1 MRDQRAS
8 KRKGRIR
15 GSGPGS
21 RCRGIKVCGRKRKS
35 LREDQQNE
43 TLSITVIRRVACLLS
58 SPFSPDYLYL
68 FTTSGSAPLIGFLIP
83 PRTCHTRDRCRSNS
97 TRPGMVFTSFR
108 SGPPLLFSSS
118 SFCSSSRSSP
128 IFSLPHLGLKGPYQ
142 PSLLS
147 TSTNPICIFVVRR
160 LVDRKKKTSGRV
172 G

>member
-68 FTTSGSAPLIGFLIP
+68 FTTSGFAPMRLLDP
-83 PRTCHTRDRCRSNS
+83 PSNTCS
-97 TRPGMVFTSFR
+97 FQLESFR